1 MKFREA
7 IHDATMIAL
16 ERDPSVFLI
25 GVGIIDPRAVWGT
38 LTGALKKF
46 GTDRV
51 VEGPLSEDALTGM
64 SIGAATMGLK
74 PILIHHRMDFVLLTI
89 NQLFNHAAKWP
100 AMFGHQQSVPMVV
113 RAPIGRG
120 WGNGPQHTQSMHALF
135 SHVPGIKAVVPSNP
149 KDAKGLLLAA
159 LEDNGPVIYIEHRW
173 LYEDESPVPAGY
185 YTTPIG
191 KAEVV
196 RQGTDVTIAAVG
208 PMVGESLKAASV
220 LEKTGLS
227 AEVIDVRTLRPLDS
241 ESIIRSVVKTGR
253 LVVADS
259 DWRSCG
265 IAGEII
271 ACVTEEAF
279 QDLKEAPVRIVW
291 PETCVPSS
299 QAIEAQFYPGAKE
312 IQEAAVNV
320 CNHSHHRESVQNTVK
335 KFEGP
340 F

>member
-7 IHDATMIAL
+7 IHDATMMAM

-38 LTGALKKF
+38 LSGALKKY
-46 GTDRV
+46 GPERV
-51 VEGPLSEDALTGM
+51 VEGPLSEDAITGM

-74 PILIHHRMDFVLLTI
+74 PILVHHRMDFVMLTI

-100 AMFGHQQSVPMVV
+100 AMFGHQQTVPMVV
-113 RAPIGRG
+113 RAPVGRG
-120 WGNGPQHTQSMHALF
+120 WGNGPQHTQSMHAMF
-135 SHVPGIKAVVPSNP
+135 SHVPGMKTVVPSNP

-159 LEDNGPVIYIEHRW
+159 LEDGGPVMYIEHRW
-173 LYEDESPVPAGY
+173 LYEDDAPVPAAY

-196 RQGTDVTIAAVG
+196 RPGTDVTIAAIG
-208 PMVGESLKAASV
+208 PMVGESLKAALA

-227 AEVIDVRTLRPLDS
+227 AEVIDVRTIRPLDS
-241 ESIIRSVVKTGR
+241 ATIVRSVQKTGH

-259 DWRSCG
+259 DWGPCG
-265 IAGEII
+265 VAGEII
-271 ACVTEEAF
+271 ARVSEKAFEA
-279 QDLKEAPVRIVW
+279 LKEAPMRVVW

-312 IQEAAVNV
+312 IQEAAVSV
-320 CNHSHHRESVQNTVK
+320 CDHSHHKESVQNTVK

>member
-1 MKFREA
+1 MKFRDA

-25 GVGIIDPRAVWGT
+25 GVGITERRAVWGT
-38 LTGALKKF
+38 IAGAFEKF
-46 GTDRV
+46 GPNRV

-74 PILIHHRMDFVLLTI
+74 PILIHHRMDFVLLTF

-113 RAPIGRG
+113 RAAIGRG

-159 LEDNGPVIYIEHRW
+159 LEDGGPVIYIEHRW
-173 LYEDESPVPAGY
+173 LYEDEAPVPAGY
-185 YTTPIG
+185 YTIPIG

-196 RQGTDVTIAAVG
+196 RPGTDVTIAAVG
-208 PMVGESLKAASV
+208 PMVGESLRAAWA

-241 ESIIRSVVKTGR
+241 ESIIRSIRKTGR

-259 DWRSCG
+259 DWKPCG

-271 ACVTEEAF
+271 ARVTEEAF
-279 QDLKEAPVRIVW
+279 QDLKEAPVRIAW

-299 QAIEAQFYPGAKE
+299 QSIEAQFYPGAKE
-312 IQEAAVNV
+312 IQEAAVSV
-320 CNHSHHRESVQNTVK
+320 CNHSHRNESIQNTVK